1 MEQEMLDL
9 SAGTASR
16 RSSSGG
22 LAGGSVSAVRER
34 ARSESGKENS
44 GFSRPVTR
52 HNRRSERGLRERSE
66 SASSA
71 DGATSGAA
79 PAADDERVDSPVEFC
94 VTDSALPSDSDHGP
108 WGDQHSSE
116 EELECIN
123 GPIHQQQQQPQHQQH
138 LSTSINSAFRFGPG
152 AFGPPGTDSAR
163 ERIHRRGRTT
173 PQQVEWHFLAS
184 KLAVVITKVCAR
196 RNVSNLF
203 HQKKLN
209 ERPNWSVDNA
219 VVNDAKLVAVVHL
232 MTLSSSSDYT
242 E

>member
-1 MEQEMLDL
+1 MEQEMMDL

-22 LAGGSVSAVRER
+22 LVGGGGSAVRER

-71 DGATSGAA
+71 DGATPGAA
-79 PAADDERVDSPVEFC
+79 VAADDERVDSPVEFC

-138 LSTSINSAFRFGPG
+138 LSTSVNSAFRFGPG
-152 AFGPPGTDSAR
+152 AFGPPGSDSAR
-163 ERIHRRGRTT
+163 THRRGRTT
-173 PQQVEWHFLAS
+173 PQQVDILLL
-184 KLAVVITKVCAR
+184 KLADVSSSPKLKCFQSWFIRKLKTK
-196 RNVSNLF
+196 L
-203 HQKKLN
+203 
-209 ERPNWSVDNA
+209 VDNA
-219 VVNDAKLVAVVHL
+219 IVNDAKLPSFNDLVVII
-232 MTLSSSSDYT
+232 
-242 E
+242 